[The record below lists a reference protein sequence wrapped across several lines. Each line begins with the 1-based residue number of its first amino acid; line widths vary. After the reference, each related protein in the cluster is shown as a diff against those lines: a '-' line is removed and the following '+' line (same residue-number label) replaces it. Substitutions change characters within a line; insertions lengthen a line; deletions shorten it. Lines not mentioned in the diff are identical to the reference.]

1 MTHIEPLI
9 SDLALILLLAGGISL
24 LFKWLNQPVMLG
36 YILAGIL
43 AGSSFEYF
51 PSVQE
56 EKSIAV
62 WAEIGIIFLLF
73 TLGLEFSFKKLL
85 RVGSSVAI
93 ASIVLITG
101 MTLLGYATGR
111 ALGWSDIDSFFL
123 GCMLCFPSTIVIY
136 KTFED
141 QGLLIKKFST
151 IVLGTLI
158 VQDLFAILLMVLL
171 PTFAIHR
178 SIEGSAVGGS
188 LFKMLFFLIVWF
200 LVGIYLI
207 PTILRKFH
215 KHLNNEVLLIVALA
229 LCFGMVVLAN
239 SVGLSSALGAFIM
252 GSILAE
258 TVESEAIE
266 KVTKPLKDLFG
277 AVFFVS
283 VGMMV
288 KPEVLIEHYIP
299 IITISSVVIIG
310 MVIIASTGTLLSGQT
325 LKRSLQAGF
334 SLAMIGE
341 FAFII
346 ASLGQQLNVTSDFL
360 YPIAVAVS
368 IITTFTLPY
377 LMRLAEPT
385 FEAIES
391 RLPERVRLFLFRY
404 GSGNSSIN
412 NRPLWHNYLRSYFK
426 QVGIFTILL
435 TGIYLGTTR
444 YVEPII
450 EFYFQGFYANLILL
464 TTSMLLATP
473 LLWALSTRQ
482 GNRDYFNELWDDSR
496 FNHGKL
502 IALQLFRIAI
512 AISFMA
518 ALFMHLY
525 TFRIAFFLAAFVTV
539 GVVIMFFSPLR
550 RAFIHM
556 EQIIT
561 FNLAVKENH
570 GKREFKNIALDLMT
584 THFTISQNFP
594 LSGVFLYKARIREK
608 FGVSIVSILRG
619 NKRINIPGAKDQ
631 LFPFDVV
638 TVVGT
643 TPQLRAFGEIA
654 EDKKSSSIE
663 TTHNN
668 SHREV
673 TMEQFVVEPCSKLWS
688 KTIADSGIS
697 ERFNSMLIA
706 VERAGTTESITIT
719 QDLKLIEGDL
729 LWIVGEPN
737 DLETLRKE
745 FCRATHPELE

>member
-1 MTHIEPLI
+1 MNHIEPLI

-24 LFKWLNQPVMLG
+24 LFKWLKQPVMLG

-43 AGSSFEYF
+43 AGSNFDFF

-56 EKSIAV
+56 ESSIAV

-73 TLGLEFSFKKLL
+73 TLGLEFSFKKLI

-93 ASIVLITG
+93 ASTVLISG
-101 MTLLGYATGR
+101 MTLLGYTTGKL
-111 ALGWSDIDSFFL
+111 LGWSDIDSFFL

-141 QGLLIKKFST
+141 KGLLLKKFST

-171 PTFAIHR
+171 PTFAIQR
-178 SIEGSAVGGS
+178 SIEGSVVGGS
-188 LFKMLFFLIVWF
+188 LFKMLFFLLVWF

-207 PTILRKFH
+207 PTMLRKFH

-258 TVESEAIE
+258 TIEAESIE

-288 KPEVLIEHYIP
+288 KPEVLVEHFTP
-299 IITISSVVIIG
+299 IISISLVVILG
-310 MVIIASTGTLLSGQT
+310 MIIIASSGILLSGQT
-325 LKRSLQAGF
+325 LKRSIQAGF

-346 ASLGQQLNVTSDFL
+346 ASLGQQLKVTSDFL

-385 FEAIES
+385 FVAIES

-404 GSGNSSIN
+404 GSSNTAMN
-412 NRPLWHNYLRSYFK
+412 NRPLWHKYLRSYFK
-426 QVGIFTILL
+426 QVAIFTILL
-435 TGIYLGTTR
+435 TGIYIGATR

-450 EFYFQGFYANLILL
+450 EIYFSGFYANLILL
-464 TTSMLLATP
+464 TTTMLLSTP
-473 LLWALSTRQ
+473 LLWELSFRQ
-482 GNRDYFNELWDDSR
+482 ANTDYFKELWDDSR

-502 IALQLFRIAI
+502 IALQLLRITI

-518 ALFMHLY
+518 ALFMHIY
-525 TFRIAFFLAAFVTV
+525 TFKIAFFLAAIVTT
-539 GVVIMFFSPLR
+539 GVVILFFSPLR
-550 RAFIHM
+550 RALIHM

-570 GKREFKNIALDLMT
+570 GKKEFKNIALDLMT
-584 THFTISQNFP
+584 THFTVSQSFP
-594 LSGVFLYKARIREK
+594 YSGIFLYKAKFREK

-619 NKRINIPGAKDQ
+619 DKRINIPGAKDQ
-631 LFPFDVV
+631 LFPFDIV

-643 TPQLRAFGEIA
+643 TPQLRAFGDIV
-654 EDKKSSSIE
+654 EDKHSATKDNTDNFI
-663 TTHNN
+663 
-668 SHREV
+668 HREV
-673 TMEQFVVEPCSKLWS
+673 TLEQFVVEPCSNLWS
-688 KTIADSGIS
+688 KTIAESGIS
-697 ERFNSMLIA
+697 ERFNSMLVAI
-706 VERAGTTESITIT
+706 EREGSQQAISIT

-729 LWIVGEPN
+729 LWVVGDPK
-737 DLETLRKE
+737 DLESLRRE
-745 FCRATHPELE
+745 FCRRSYQEIE

>member
-1 MTHIEPLI
+1 MIHIEPLI
-9 SDLALILLLAGGISL
+9 SDLALILLLAGVITL
-24 LFKWLNQPVMLG
+24 LFKWLQQPVMLG

-43 AGSSFEYF
+43 ASGHFDFF

-56 EKSIAV
+56 ESSIAV

-93 ASIVLITG
+93 ASIVLISG
-101 MTLLGYATGR
+101 MTLCGYATGR
-111 ALGWSDIDSFFL
+111 LLGWSEIDSFFL

-136 KTFED
+136 KTFEE

-171 PTFAIHR
+171 PSFAIHR
-178 SIEGSAVGGS
+178 SIEGSVVGGS
-188 LFKMLFFLIVWF
+188 ILKLLFFLLVWF
-200 LVGIYLI
+200 IIGLYFI
-207 PTILRKFH
+207 PTLLRKFR
-215 KHLNNEVLLIVALA
+215 KHINAEMLLIVALA

-239 SVGLSSALGAFIM
+239 GVGLSSALGAFVM

-288 KPEVLIEHYIP
+288 KPAALWEYVIP
-299 IITISSVVIIG
+299 IVAISAVVIFG
-310 MVIIASTGTLLSGQT
+310 MIVIASLGTLLSGQT

-346 ASLGQQLNVTSDFL
+346 AALGQQLNVTSNFL

-368 IITTFTLPY
+368 IITTFTLPF

-391 RLPERVRLFLFRY
+391 RLPDRIRIFLFRY
-404 GSGNSSIN
+404 GSGNSAMNSS
-412 NRPLWHNYLRSYFK
+412 PLWHSYLRSYAK
-426 QVGIFTILL
+426 QVTIFSVLL
-435 TGIYLGTTR
+435 AGIYVGGIK

-450 EFYFQGFYANLILL
+450 DSRFEGFTANLILL
-464 TTSMLLATP
+464 TVMMIPATP
-473 LLWALSTRQ
+473 LLWALTMQRGESNHFQ
-482 GNRDYFNELWDDSR
+482 NLWDDSR

-502 IALQLFRIAI
+502 IALQLFRVTLAI
-512 AISFMA
+512 TFMG

-525 TFRIAFFLAAFVTV
+525 TFKIAFFLAALLSLAIVL
-539 GVVIMFFSPLR
+539 IFFIPLR

-561 FNLAVKENH
+561 FNLSAKENA
-570 GKREFKNIALDLMT
+570 GKKEFRHLALDLMT
-584 THFTISQNFP
+584 THFTVSQNFP
-594 LSGVFLYKARIREK
+594 FSGVFLYKARFREQY
-608 FGVSIVSILRG
+608 GISIVSILRG
-619 NKRINIPGAKDQ
+619 ENRINIPGAKDQ

-643 TPQLRAFGEIA
+643 TPQLREFGEAVEERI
-654 EDKKSSSIE
+654 KS
-663 TTHNN
+663 HNEQPKE
-668 SHREV
+668 SYHPEV
-673 TMEQFVVEPCSKLWS
+673 TLAQFVVEPCSNFWK
-688 KTIADSGIS
+688 KTVAESGIRENHS
-697 ERFNSMLIA
+697 AMLVAIERGNGEQIA
-706 VERAGTTESITIT
+706 VT
-719 QDLKLIEGDL
+719 QEQQLIEGDL
-729 LWIVGEPN
+729 LWIAGEPK
-737 DLETLRKE
+737 DLEEIRE
-745 FCRATHPELE
+745 SFCRTPTSDLA